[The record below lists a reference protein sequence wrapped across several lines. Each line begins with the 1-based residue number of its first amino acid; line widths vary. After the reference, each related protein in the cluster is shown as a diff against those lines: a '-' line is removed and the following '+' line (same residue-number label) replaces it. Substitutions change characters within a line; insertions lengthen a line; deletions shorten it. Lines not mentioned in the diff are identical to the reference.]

1 MFFQNSQSL
10 LRIFLRI
17 TKDMSID
24 EIKNNIQQKM
34 SMAAGLNAKVKFDFG
49 DEGAIFVDATQNPP
63 EIKDGA
69 DEDADVTLACTTEIF
84 KGILSGTQDPNMAF
98 MMGKLK
104 VKGNM
109 GLAMKL
115 NGILED

>member
-1 MFFQNSQSL
+1 MSL
-10 LRIFLRI
+10 ENI
-17 TKDMSID
+17 ID
-24 EIKNNIQQKM
+24 TIKQKM

-49 DEGAIFVDATQNPP
+49 DDGFIFVDTTAQPPVISQEETADPDIALVCSKATF
-63 EIKDGA
+63 E
-69 DEDADVTLACTTEIF
+69 
-84 KGILSGTQDPNMAF
+84 GILNGTQDPNIAF

-115 NGILED
+115 NSILED